1 MPNPEVSFVAF
12 SGFIAEQS
20 GDLRTDISKGPRID
34 ISFPG
39 YGVGCFNEPLELF
52 LAVSLRRFG
61 PLAPGYIVVSDYG
74 AAFASFQGCNQH

>member
-12 SGFIAEQS
+12 SDFIAEQS

-34 ISFPG
+34 ISLPG

-52 LAVSLRRFG
+52 LAVSQRLFG
-61 PLAPGYIVVSDYG
+61 LLALSYISL
-74 AAFASFQGCNQH
+74 S